1 VSSLLSREE
10 ILRLDH
16 AHVWHPYAAVE
27 DIERRPPLVIES
39 ARGSF
44 FEDDSGKKYLD
55 GNSSWYVASLGHGHP
70 RLVRTIAEQ
79 AEKLAHV
86 SLAGVTH
93 ENAVLLA
100 QELVAISPAGL
111 KHVFYTDNGSG
122 SIEVALRMTSQAWA
136 QLGAPKK
143 NRFIALDG
151 AYHGDTLGAASLG
164 GIDVFTRKFSGLALE
179 CFRVPFPEAD
189 AYARA
194 FEAMIELLHREKDS
208 IAAVVVEP
216 IIQGVAGMRTYDARY
231 LRELRA
237 ACDACDIFLIVDEVF
252 SGYGRT
258 AKMWAT
264 EHAGISPD
272 VMCLGKVFS
281 SLVPMGAAIANERIF
296 SAFRGGR
303 ANALHYGHTFCGNP
317 IGAALARE
325 VLAIFRDENIVEG
338 VARKSEIITRGFAR
352 IAEHDD
358 VLRVRTIG
366 MIGAADLKPTKEH
379 SYLDDRGWRV
389 YDEALKRG
397 AYLRPLGNTV
407 YMTPPLTML
416 ESELEELC
424 SILEASIKASI

>member
-1 VSSLLSREE
+1 MSSEHSREE
-10 ILRLDH
+10 LLRLDH
-16 AHVWHPYAAVE
+16 AHVWHPYAAIE
-27 DIERRPPLVIES
+27 DIEKRPPLVIKS
-39 ARGSF
+39 ARGSIL
-44 FEDDSGKKYLD
+44 EDHNGTKYLD

-79 AEKLAHV
+79 AQKLAHV

-136 QLGAPKK
+136 QMGQPKK
-143 NRFIALDG
+143 NRFIAIDG

-164 GIDVFTRKFSGLALE
+164 GIDVFTRKFAGLALE
-179 CFRVPFPEAD
+179 CLRVPFPEEN
-189 AYARA
+189 AYGRA
-194 FEAMIELLHREKDS
+194 FEAMIELLHREKES
-208 IAAVVVEP
+208 IAAVIVEP
-216 IIQGVAGMRTYDARY
+216 IIQGVAGMRTYDPRY
-231 LRELRA
+231 LRDLRA
-237 ACDACDIFLIVDEVF
+237 ACDACDIFLVVDEVF

-281 SLVPMGAAIANERIF
+281 SLVPMGATIANDRIF

-325 VLAIFRDENIVEG
+325 VLAIFRDEKIVEG
-338 VARKSEIITRGFAR
+338 VVAKSEIVARAFAR
-352 IAEHDD
+352 IAKQDGVE
-358 VLRVRTIG
+358 RVRTIG
-366 MIGAADLKPTKEH
+366 MIGAADLTPTNER

-389 YDEALKRG
+389 YDEAIKRG
-397 AYLRPLGNTV
+397 AYLRPLGSTV

-424 SILEASIKASI
+424 AILEASIKASL